1 MIWQIMKKQGL
12 MLLRNPVQLLL
23 LVGLP
28 IILIAI
34 LGTALGGTM
43 NGQSSPIDVKVAFV
57 EHGDEQEQID
67 RFMNDIESDLPPEAV
82 EGIREGTGGLKP
94 VSTLREDVFGSDNVS
109 DMVDVHDANPSELET
124 LKNDDSYTAVIEVPE
139 TFTYNMLEYM
149 VLDKP
154 EQPEL
159 KVSQNET
166 QKIGVSVVNGILKQY
181 QEQFTLGTFL
191 SKNGIDPGV
200 LELNEDAATGKVTT
214 VNQKN
219 PVTAKG
225 YYAIGMVV
233 MNVLFL
239 ASTIGSI
246 AFHEKKT
253 HVFDRIILGNVS
265 RWVYFTGILLSGM
278 IFGFFHLLIVYGF
291 AWVVFGIAWPNLMA
305 FLTVSF
311 VYAMAIGGITVLL
324 TAISY
329 RINSEIITSFFSGIL
344 VTLMAFL
351 GGSFFPIGN
360 SSELLRTIGNLTPN
374 GAGMSAYIGVLRG
387 DGIPEIW
394 IHLLFLA
401 IFALAAIIL
410 AVLSFPK
417 RGVSG

>member
-1 MIWQIMKKQGL
+1 MIWQIIKKQGL
-12 MLLRNPVQLLL
+12 MLFRNPVQLLL

-28 IILIAI
+28 VILIAI

-43 NGQSSPIDVKVAFV
+43 NGESSPIDVKIAFV
-57 EHGDEQEQID
+57 DHGNEQGQID
-67 RFMNDIESDLPPEAV
+67 QFMNDLESELPREAV
-82 EGIREGTGGLKP
+82 EGIQEGTSELKP
-94 VSTLREDVFGSDNVS
+94 VSTLREDVLGSENVS
-109 DMVDVHDANPSELET
+109 DIVDVQDAAPSELGA
-124 LKNDDSYTAVIEVPE
+124 LKNDDSYTAIIEVPE

-154 EQPEL
+154 EQPKL

-166 QKIGVSVVNGILKQY
+166 REIGVSVVNAILEQY
-181 QEQFTLGTFL
+181 QEQFTLGMFL
-191 SKNGIDPGV
+191 SENGIDAGA
-200 LELNEDAATGKVTT
+200 LELNENAATGEVTT

-219 PVTAKG
+219 PITAKG
-225 YYAIGMVV
+225 YYAVGMVV

-265 RWVYFTGILLSGM
+265 HWVYFTGVLLSGM

-291 AWVVFGIAWPNLMA
+291 AWAVFGIAWPNLLA
-305 FLTVSF
+305 FFTVSL

-329 RINSEIITSFFSGIL
+329 RINSEVITSFFSGIL

-374 GAGMSAYIGVLRG
+374 GAGMSAYIGILRG
-387 DGIPEIW
+387 DGISEIG
-394 IHLLFLA
+394 IHLLFLI
-401 IFALAAIIL
+401 IFALTAIVF
-410 AVLSFPK
+410 AVISFPK
-417 RGVSG
+417 RGISG

>member
-1 MIWQIMKKQGL
+1 MIWQNLKKQGL

-43 NGQSSPIDVKVAFV
+43 NGESSPIDVKVAFV
-57 EHGDEQEQID
+57 EHGDEEQQIN
-67 RFMNDIESDLPPEAV
+67 RFMKDLGAELPPEAV
-82 EGIREGTGGLKP
+82 EGIREGIDGLMP
-94 VSTLREDVFGSDNVS
+94 VSTLREVVFGSGDVS
-109 DMVDVHDANPSELET
+109 DMVDVHDAKPSELEK
-124 LKNDDSYTAVIEVPE
+124 LKNDDSYTALIEVPE
-139 TFTYNMLEYM
+139 NFTYNMLEYM

-159 KVSQNET
+159 KISQNET
-166 QKIGVSVVNGILKQY
+166 QEIGVSIVNGLLEQY
-181 QEQFTLGTFL
+181 QEQFTIGTFL

-200 LELNEDAATGKVTT
+200 LEQNEDAVTGETTT

-225 YYAIGMVV
+225 YYAVGMVV

-265 RWVYFTGILLSGM
+265 RWLYFTGILLSGM
-278 IFGFFHLLIVYGF
+278 IFGFLHLLIVYGF
-291 AWVVFGIAWPNLMA
+291 AWLVFGIAWPNLMT

-329 RINSEIITSFFSGIL
+329 RIN
-344 VTLMAFL
+344 
-351 GGSFFPIGN
+351 
-360 SSELLRTIGNLTPN
+360 
-374 GAGMSAYIGVLRG
+374 
-387 DGIPEIW
+387 
-394 IHLLFLA
+394 
-401 IFALAAIIL
+401 
-410 AVLSFPK
+410 
-417 RGVSG
+417 

>member
-12 MLLRNPVQLLL
+12 MLLRDPVQLFLL
-23 LVGLP
+23 IGLP

-43 NGQSSPIDVKVAFV
+43 NGESSPINVKVAFV
-57 EHGDEQEQID
+57 EHGDEQQQID
-67 RFMNDIESDLPPEAV
+67 RFMNDIETELPSEAV
-82 EGIREGTGGLKP
+82 EGIRESTGGLMP
-94 VSTLREDVFGSDNVS
+94 VSTLKEDIFGSGDLN
-109 DMVDVHDANPSELET
+109 DMMDVHDANPSELET

-139 TFTYNMLEYM
+139 NFTYNMLEYM

-159 KVSQNET
+159 KISQNET
-166 QKIGVSVVNGILKQY
+166 QEIGVSVVNGILEQY

-191 SKNGIDPGV
+191 SKNGIDPGA
-200 LELNEDAATGKVTT
+200 LEVNEDAAAGETTT

-239 ASTIGSI
+239 ASAIGAI

-278 IFGFFHLLIVYGF
+278 IFGFLHLLIVYGF

-329 RINSEIITSFFSGIL
+329 RINSEILTRLFSGIL
-344 VTLMAFL
+344 VILMAFL

-360 SSELLRTIGNLTPN
+360 TSEFFRMIGNLTPN

-394 IHLLFLA
+394 SHLLFLVM
-401 IFALAAIIL
+401 FALAAIVL
-410 AVLSFPK
+410 AVVSFPK
-417 RGVSG
+417 RGTSG